1 MLTKRLWP
9 SSANPE
15 DIGFTALWCLSEA
28 FRGGESFSL
37 KGSHE
42 LNQVGPIHMT
52 TEKAK
57 TLLLTPI
64 VGSIFLVGGI
74 VFWSSERENAD
85 GRQTVSIMEVIMED
99 KRKAYEERLD
109 AQLKEWNAQIALL
122 KARAENAKADAK
134 VDYYKTIEAFE
145 HKQDKAKT
153 KLQELKTAG
162 DEAWDAVKTGA
173 EKAWAEVKTAYHDAV
188 SKFK

>member
-1 MLTKRLWP
+1 
-9 SSANPE
+9 
-15 DIGFTALWCLSEA
+15 
-28 FRGGESFSL
+28 
-37 KGSHE
+37 
-42 LNQVGPIHMT
+42 MT
-52 TEKAK
+52 
-57 TLLLTPI
+57 
-64 VGSIFLVGGI
+64 
-74 VFWSSERENAD
+74 
-85 GRQTVSIMEVIMED
+85 D
-99 KRKAYEERLD
+99 KRRAFEEKLD

-134 VDYYKTIEAFE
+134 VDYYKTIEVFE

-188 SKFK
+188 LKFK